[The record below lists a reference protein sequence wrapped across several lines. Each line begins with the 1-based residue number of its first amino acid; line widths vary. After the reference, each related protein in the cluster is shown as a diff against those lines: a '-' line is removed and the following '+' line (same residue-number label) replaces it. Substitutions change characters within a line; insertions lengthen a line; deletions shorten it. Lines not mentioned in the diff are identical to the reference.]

1 MVFILPWSESR
12 VWEVLHPPHVVRG
25 VIPPNKQPIGGS
37 EMQEWTVEVAY
48 VFNLTVHA
56 ETMSKAVYEAGKLE
70 DRMRD
75 AGDDPMRYASREYSA
90 HPEGR
95 VES

>member
-1 MVFILPWSESR
+1 
-12 VWEVLHPPHVVRG
+12 
-25 VIPPNKQPIGGS
+25 
-37 EMQEWTVEVAY
+37 MQEWTVEVAY

-75 AGDDPMRYASREYSA
+75 AGMTLCGTHRESILLIQKD
-90 HPEGR
+90 E
-95 VES
+95 